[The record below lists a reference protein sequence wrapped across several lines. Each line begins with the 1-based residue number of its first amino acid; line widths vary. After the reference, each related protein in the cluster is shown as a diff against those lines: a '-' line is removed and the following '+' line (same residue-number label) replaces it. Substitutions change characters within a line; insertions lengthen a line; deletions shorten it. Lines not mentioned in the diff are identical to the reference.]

1 MTNEDW
7 KHIENK
13 LSYIGSQIHLEIDDY
28 SITLMVEPYK
38 KLKNCIAVYVD
49 GKIKCDWMFHDCEIR
64 RRFYQKHIKCLIRID
79 RKKLE
84 KASKPVRKMVE
95 EYQKENTYEYF
106 EPYWTTFNTMKR
118 HFIKNNISIELCTE
132 NKMKYKKQEG

>member
-13 LSYIGSQIHLEIDDY
+13 LSYIGSQIHLEIDGY
-28 SITLMVEPYK
+28 SITLRVEPYK

-49 GKIKCDWMFHDCEIR
+49 GKIKNDWVFQDCEIR
-64 RRFYQKHIKCLIRID
+64 RRFYQKHTKCLVKID

-84 KASKPVRKMVE
+84 GASKDVRKMVE
-95 EYQKENTYEYF
+95 EFQKEHTYEYF
-106 EPYWTTFNTMKR
+106 EPYWMTFNKMKC
-118 HFIKNNISIELCTE
+118 HFIKNNVSIELI
-132 NKMKYKKQEG
+132 NLF

>member
-13 LSYIGSQIHLEIDDY
+13 LSYVGSQIHLEIDGY

-38 KLKNCIAVYVD
+38 KLQNCIAVYVN
-49 GKIKCDWMFHDCEIR
+49 GKIKKDWVFQDCEIR
-64 RRFYQKHIKCLIRID
+64 RRFYQKHTKCLVKID

-84 KASKPVRKMVE
+84 KASKDVKKMVE
-95 EYQKENTYEYF
+95 EYRKEHTYEYF
-106 EPYWTTFNTMKR
+106 EPYWMTFNKMKR
-118 HFIKNNISIELCTE
+118 HFIKNNVSIELI
-132 NKMKYKKQEG
+132 NLF